1 MKKACIILTT
11 ALLAN
16 AVVEG
21 AGGGAGGGT
30 GSKCD
35 EPELQQF
42 SAEYEVC
49 HSRALQKLKSAAA
62 GAASS
67 SGR

>member
-21 AGGGAGGGT
+21 AGP
-30 GSKCD
+30 KCD

>member
-1 MKKACIILTT
+1 MATA

-21 AGGGAGGGT
+21 AG
-30 GSKCD
+30 SKCD
-35 EPELQQF
+35 DTELQRF

-49 HSRALQKLKSAAA
+49 HSRALQKLKSSTA
-62 GAASS
+62 GATSS
-67 SGR
+67 SGG

>member
-21 AGGGAGGGT
+21 AGAVAEA

-49 HSRALQKLKSAAA
+49 HSRALQKLRSAAA

>member
-1 MKKACIILTT
+1 MRKACILLTT

-21 AGGGAGGGT
+21 AR
-30 GSKCD
+30 SKC
-35 EPELQQF
+35 EEKELQQF

-49 HSRALQKLKSAAA
+49 HNRALQKLKSATAS
-62 GAASS
+62 AASS
-67 SGR
+67 SSGG

>member
-1 MKKACIILTT
+1 MKVACILVATA

-21 AGGGAGGGT
+21 AG
-30 GSKCD
+30 SKCD
-35 EPELQQF
+35 DTELQRF

-49 HSRALQKLKSAAA
+49 HSRALQKLKSTTA
-62 GAASS
+62 GASS
-67 SGR
+67 TGG

>member
-21 AGGGAGGGT
+21 A

>member
-21 AGGGAGGGT
+21 AGGGA